1 MEEVLWF
8 FKNYEIIVYLVLG
21 ILAAWQVRKF
31 VIAWQELQA
40 AAFGLEYESAQG
52 RLNRAAGIL
61 VLLLVVGVLE
71 FGLVTFVVPAFP
83 EVEPLPTDTLNL
95 LATPTTTLQAVES
108 ISQEELAIEMT
119 EQIPAAGCIPEEVMI
134 TFPENETTVRDIIEV
149 RGTVNVPNL
158 GFYKFEIASFGSD
171 DWLTIQAGED
181 IVIDGV
187 LGNWDT
193 TQLEPGSYYL
203 RLVVADNEGNHR
215 EPCVV
220 SVYVE
225 KPTEE

>member
-1 MEEVLWF
+1 MEEVLRF
-8 FKNYEIIVYLVLG
+8 FNNYEIIVYLGLG
-21 ILAAWQVRKF
+21 ILAAWHVRKF
-31 VIAWQELQA
+31 ILSWQELQA

-61 VLLLVVGVLE
+61 VFLFVVGVVE
-71 FGLVTFVVPAFP
+71 FGLVTFVVPVYP
-83 EVEPLPTDTLNL
+83 EIEPLPTSTLDL
-95 LATPTTTLQAVES
+95 LATPTTTLPVTES
-108 ISQEELAIEMT
+108 VPQEELAVEMA
-119 EQIPAAGCIPEEVMI
+119 EQIPEAGCIPEEVMI
-134 TFPENETTVRDIIEV
+134 TYPENDATVRDIIEV
-149 RGTVNVPNL
+149 RGTVNVPNF
-158 GFYKFEIASFGSD
+158 GFYKFEIAPPGTD

-193 TQLEPGSYYL
+193 TQLEPGSYNL

-225 KPTEE
+225 QPTEE

>member
-1 MEEVLWF
+1 MEEVLRF
-8 FKNYEIIVYLVLG
+8 FKDYEIIVYLALG

-31 VIAWQELQA
+31 VVAWQELQA

-61 VLLLVVGVLE
+61 VVLLIAGVVE
-71 FGLVTFVVPAFP
+71 FGLVTFVVPAYP
-83 EVEPLPTDTLNL
+83 EAMALSTPTLDL
-95 LATPTTTLQAVES
+95 LATPTITLQAADLTLPE
-108 ISQEELAIEMT
+108 EPAAELA
-119 EQIPAAGCIPEEVMI
+119 EQIPAAGCIPDEVMI
-134 TFPENETTVRDIIEV
+134 TFPESETTVRDIIEV
-149 RGTVNVPNL
+149 LGTVDVPNF
-158 GFYKFEIASFGSD
+158 GFYKFEIARPGTD

-181 IVIDGV
+181 IVINGA

-193 TQLEPGSYYL
+193 TQLEPGSYNL

-220 SVYVE
+220 TIYVE
-225 KPTEE
+225 QPTEE